1 MPRIPPRFKVAW
13 AVLLACLLANI
24 TLVFCDVGI
33 TLSQTADISALS
45 FGDTPAG
52 TVKLSPGAHEEKLV
66 LPFSNADARWWV
78 IHTRQMLRDSAW
90 RVRQTNLDNAPEGRE
105 VHWSSFLMWV
115 LALLAWIRSWGT
127 GQPADFFVADATLAA
142 GPFLLTLLLGG
153 LSILIGRRFGWF
165 NALFFAVVFLSSQP
179 LVGGFLGGDADHHG
193 IVNSFLAG
201 CAICLL
207 AAGGGRVSVT
217 GSRDNSSMLSPLE
230 ADGTKAARWFIA
242 SGLLGSIALWI
253 SAATTLPILAG
264 LAVGGLLVGIDA
276 VRSGKTEALQPS
288 LWLKWG
294 TAGAAGSIFFY
305 LLEYFPHNMGWRL
318 EVNHPLY
325 AGAWLG
331 GSFLLAALLDHLK
344 AHRSI
349 KEWPRRSL
357 TTAALVALAL
367 PFGLIL
373 FASNRFFW
381 VRDKFLYSLHQEYIY
396 EFLSMPA
403 LIKANGGSWSWL
415 ALYPWPL
422 AVGGV
427 ITALL
432 LAKKLGTFGRSGLLL
447 LAPATILLQSM
458 AVWQARWNS
467 TCFAMW
473 AGCALIVMIAIRQNG
488 KATGATL
495 YALRTLLAAAC
506 LAFFVPMLPSV
517 LHRMTS
523 KTASSNPIVNE
534 VAGNLLVR
542 DIALRLIQS
551 SPDRIPVVLAGPNV
565 STEMSYH
572 AGLHTVGTLYWE
584 NVAGLKK
591 AAEIFAATTDQEV
604 MGKLQAAGVTHIV
617 VPSWDNFAE
626 AYARLLAEARGMKS
640 AGTPFFKAI
649 VEGDDCPPWLRPFA
663 YPIPTGAG
671 LDTASVRIFAVLP
684 EQSEFESFYYRG
696 IYYEE
701 SGKQERA
708 REMFGRAAQLRPT
721 DERVQ
726 QALQRLKATPE
737 ARVQHE

>member
-1 MPRIPPRFKVAW
+1 MMPRIPPRSKVAW
-13 AVLLACLLANI
+13 AILLACLLANI
-24 TLVFCDVGI
+24 ALVFCDVGI
-33 TLSQTADISALS
+33 TVSQTAELSALS
-45 FGDTPAG
+45 FSDTPAG
-52 TVKLSPGAHEEKLV
+52 TVKLSPGAHEETLV
-66 LPFSNADARWWV
+66 LPFSNTDARWWV

-90 RVRQTNLDNAPEGRE
+90 RVRHTNLDNAPDGRE

-153 LSILIGRRFGWF
+153 LSILIGRRFGWL

-179 LVGGFLGGDADHHG
+179 LVGCFLGGDADHHG
-193 IVNSFLAG
+193 IVNSFIAG
-201 CAICLL
+201 CAICIL
-207 AAGGGRVSVT
+207 AAGGGCVST
-217 GSRDNSSMLSPLE
+217 GRNKASRLVRLAEDS
-230 ADGTKAARWFIA
+230 GKATNWFIA
-242 SGLLGSIALWI
+242 SGLLGSVALWI
-253 SAATTLPILAG
+253 SAATALPILAG
-264 LAVGGLLVGIDA
+264 LSLGGLLAGIDA
-276 VRSGKTEALQPS
+276 IRSGKGDALQPS

-294 TAGAAGSIFFY
+294 TAGAAGCIFFY
-305 LLEYFPHNMGWRL
+305 LLEYFPHQMGWRL
-318 EVNHPLY
+318 EVNHPFY
-325 AGAWLG
+325 AGAWIA
-331 GSFLLAALLDHLK
+331 GSFLLTTLLEQLRGKQGIRGWRQLGLITSAL
-344 AHRSI
+344 I
-349 KEWPRRSL
+349 
-357 TTAALVALAL
+357 ALAL
-367 PFGLIL
+367 PLGLIL
-373 FASNRFFW
+373 FAPDRFFW
-381 VRDKFLYSLHQEYIY
+381 VRDKFLFSLHQQYIY

-403 LIKANGGSWSWL
+403 LMKANGGSWSWL
-415 ALYPWPL
+415 AFYPWPL
-422 AVGGV
+422 AVGGL

-432 LAKKLGTFGRSGLLL
+432 LTKKLGAFGRSGLLL

-473 AGCALIVMIAIRQNG
+473 AVCALTVMIAIRQNG
-488 KATGATL
+488 KATGALL
-495 YALRTLLAAAC
+495 YALRTLLATAC
-506 LAFFVPMLPSV
+506 IAFFVPMLPTV

-523 KTASSNPIVNE
+523 KTASGHPIVNE

-572 AGLHTVGTLYWE
+572 AGLHTIGTLYWE

-591 AAEIFAATTDQEV
+591 AAEIFSATTDQEAL
-604 MGKLQAAGVTHIV
+604 GKLQAAGVTHIV

-626 AYARLLAEARGMKS
+626 AYARLLAEARGTKS

-701 SGKQERA
+701 SGKKERA

-726 QALQRLKATPE
+726 RALQRLKATPE